1 MTVFNFRLPAL
12 NAFALLV
19 LLTLT
24 ACHERK
30 PPKAEETVTPRTPT
44 ASTSTEGENNST
56 LDLRRIVEQSLE
68 GERALLWSQ
77 FPGVCERPPSK
88 QFGGRQYRQSLKFNN
103 APRDA
108 ILRFV
113 KDVCSRDEHIFLC
126 RISLKP
132 SRSEPGLWSVDLE
145 FLAFT
150 GAVSRIPPQVSGVAA
165 IEEID
170 GVIEQARQNGIEFN
184 VSLLDLKLR
193 TRYSQEF
200 RAPGADGKSRLVLST
215 PTRGLGTRMTR
226 LFDNTQMWDSRPSE
240 SASPNGLVRC
250 DLTLFLR
257 TNYLNS
263 LYSEG

>member
-1 MTVFNFRLPAL
+1 MTVFNFRLPAP

-30 PPKAEETVTPRTPT
+30 PPEAEETVTPPTPT
-44 ASTSTEGENNST
+44 ASTSTEEANNST
-56 LDLRRIVEQSLE
+56 LDLRRIVEQSVE
-68 GERALLWSQ
+68 GERALLWTQ
-77 FPGVCERPPSK
+77 FPGMSERRLGK
-88 QFGGRQYRQSLKFNN
+88 QSEGREYRQSIKFKN

-113 KDVCSRDEHIFLC
+113 KDVCSRDEHISLG

-132 SRSEPGLWSVDLE
+132 GRSEPGLWNVDLE

-150 GAVSRIPPQVSGVAA
+150 GTVARIPPQVSGVAA

-170 GVIEQARQNGIEFN
+170 GVIEQVRQNGIEFD
-184 VSLLDLKLR
+184 VSWLDLKLR
-193 TRYSQEF
+193 TRYSQES
-200 RAPGADGKSRLVLST
+200 RAPGADGTSRLVLTT
-215 PTRGLGTRMTR
+215 PTRGLGTRMIR

-240 SASPNGLVRC
+240 AVSSNGLVRC
-250 DLTLFLR
+250 DLTLSLR
-257 TNYLNS
+257 TNYLKS
-263 LYSEG
+263 LHTKG

>member
-12 NAFALLV
+12 NAFALPL

-30 PPKAEETVTPRTPT
+30 PPEAEQSVTPRPPT

-77 FPGVCERPPSK
+77 FPGICERPPGK
-88 QFGGRQYRQSLKFNN
+88 QFGGRQYRQSIKFKN

-113 KDVCSRDEHIFLC
+113 KDVCSREEHIFLC
-126 RISLKP
+126 RILLKP
-132 SRSEPGLWSVDLE
+132 YRPEPGLWNVDLE
-145 FLAFT
+145 FLAFS

-170 GVIEQARQNGIEFN
+170 GVIEQARQNDIEFD

-193 TRYSQEF
+193 TGYSQES
-200 RAPGADGKSRLVLST
+200 RAPGAEGKSRLVLST

-226 LFDNTQMWDSRPSE
+226 LFGNTQMWDSRPSE
-240 SASPNGLVRC
+240 FVSSNGLVRC
-250 DLTLFLR
+250 DLTLTLR
-257 TNYLNS
+257 TNYLKR